1 MEVRNFNIGNIPAIL
16 WGKDSK
22 NLFIAVHG
30 NMSNK
35 ADDIIFQ
42 FARKAQDRG
51 YQTLSFDLPEHGDR
65 QNNSYPCLVQ
75 NCVNDLKKIKK
86 FADSIS
92 DNLSLFG
99 CSLGVYF
106 SLLAYKST
114 NLTQSLFL
122 SPIVDMLEVIENIM
136 SYCKI
141 SKEQLESEK
150 IIETS
155 IGHTLNWDYYSY
167 VKSNPINIWNSDTSI
182 LYGSKDEV
190 SNFKTIS
197 EFSTKFNCK
206 IEILENSEHYF
217 HTPTQLQ
224 FFHQWL
230 KSEISNNN

>member
-1 MEVRNFNIGNIPAIL
+1 MEVKNFNVDNIPAIL
-16 WGKDSK
+16 WGKGSK

-30 NMSNK
+30 DMSHK
-35 ADDIIFQ
+35 ADDIIVQ
-42 FARKAQDRG
+42 FASKAQAMG

-65 QNNSYPCLVQ
+65 QDSSYPCLVQ
-75 NCVNDLKKIKK
+75 NCVNDLKTIKN
-86 FADSIS
+86 FAESIS

-114 NLTQSLFL
+114 RLNQSLFL

-141 SKEQLESEK
+141 SKGRLESEK

-167 VKSNPINIWNSDTSI
+167 VKSNPITIWNSDTSI
-182 LYGSKDEV
+182 LYGSKDDI

-197 EFSTKFNCK
+197 EFSEKFNCK
-206 IEILENSEHYF
+206 VQILENGEHFF
-217 HTPTQLQ
+217 HTPAQLQ
-224 FFHQWL
+224 FFNQWL
-230 KSEISNNN
+230 NFRIRA